1 MIGKSFFKN
10 EENITFQ
17 WVLHYKFEGPFHST
31 QWSLLSQILYKI
43 KAVFAYVF
51 RYLYCYG

>member
-1 MIGKSFFKN
+1 MIGKSFLKN